1 MKQKRSIQIETLTD
15 IQLSVG
21 NSVQTTE
28 GTQDKEDCIFLLA
41 HGYCSK
47 EDREIEVPIFLSLEK
62 AETLRAAL
70 FELLPHEPPFA
81 NQ

>member
-21 NSVQTTE
+21 NSIQTTE
-28 GTQDKEDCIFLLA
+28 GTRDEEDCIFLLA
-41 HGYCSK
+41 HGYYPK

-62 AETLRAAL
+62 AETLRSAL
-70 FELLPHEPPFA
+70 FELLPHEPPFT